1 MTAPVCLLTRPEA
14 QSRAFAALL
23 PGLTCVIS
31 PVLAIVAVPFDR
43 DLLKTA
49 PGLVFTSANAV
60 QFAGPGAGRAAL
72 CVGPQTADA
81 ARAAGFVAKAGPGD
95 AARLIPMLAGHED
108 WLHVHGRHRAREL
121 PLRGVTAYDQVE
133 LPLSVEARALLQGDA
148 PVILPL
154 FSPRSAAILAR
165 QIGAPRASLTTVAI
179 SARADARFHAPA
191 ARRVIAD
198 APDGRAMLRAIQGVV
213 QGWGFSGGVSG
224 TQHVPAG

>member
-1 MTAPVCLLTRPEA
+1 MTAPICLLTRPEA

-23 PGLTCVIS
+23 PGLACVIS

-43 DLLKTA
+43 ALLETA

-95 AARLIPMLAGHED
+95 AERLMPMLAGHED

-133 LPLSVEARALLQGDA
+133 LPLSAEARALLQGDA

-154 FSPRSAAILAR
+154 FSPRSARFAATETR
-165 QIGAPRASLTTVAI
+165 NAAAPLWIAAI
-179 SARADARFHAPA
+179 SAAADAAWDAAQGKPP
-191 ARRVIAD
+191 ARRVVAERPEAD
-198 APDGRAMLRAIQGVV
+198 AMARAIATLTGA
-213 QGWGFSGGVSG
+213 
-224 TQHVPAG
+224 VPG